1 MITLTVELDIN
12 GHRQVIP
19 QAVQIDLD
27 EIGGLPCGEARRYVD
42 EKVKRWIAETVKF
55 TWTVERPRA
64 VAKEREQI
72 AA

>member
-1 MITLTVELDIN
+1 MITITVELDIN
-12 GHRQVIP
+12 GHQQVIP
-19 QAVQIDLD
+19 QAVQIDVD
-27 EIGGLPCGEARRYVD
+27 EIGRLPFGEVHRYID

-64 VAKEREQI
+64 TAKEREQV